1 MVYELCRLDR
11 LLPGTCI
18 LCGAASGQPR
28 DLCIPCANELPW
40 NEPSCPRCAMPMPG
54 SQAGIC
60 GRCLSQPPRFAASVA
75 ALRYTYPVRELVA
88 RFKFNADLASGR
100 LLSQL
105 LVQHLI
111 ALGAPG
117 PGEFALVSVPLHPE
131 RRAERGFNQ
140 AECIARIVAHGLRQP
155 LREGLVERIRQTPDQ
170 KKLSAAER
178 RANLRGAFRAGSC
191 AGLRV
196 ALVDDVLTTGATAD
210 AISAVLL
217 AAGASEVHVWC
228 LARAV

>member
-18 LCGAASGQPR
+18 LCGTACGQPR
-28 DLCIPCANELPW
+28 DLCSPCADELPW
-40 NEPSCPRCAMPMPG
+40 NDQSCPRCAMPIPG
-54 SQAGIC
+54 TQPGIC

-75 ALRYTYPVRELVA
+75 ALRYTYPVRELIS
-88 RFKFNADLASGR
+88 RFKFDADLASGR

-105 LVQHLI
+105 LVQHI
-111 ALGAPG
+111 ITLGAPM
-117 PGEFALVSVPLHPE
+117 PGEFALVPVPLHPD
-131 RRAERGFNQ
+131 RRGERGFNQ
-140 AECIARIVAHGLRQP
+140 AERIARVVARGLRQP
-155 LREGLVERIRQTPDQ
+155 LHDGLVQRVRRTPDQ

-196 ALVDDVLTTGATAD
+196 ALIDDVLTTGATAD